1 MGGGGVC
8 VKSKA
13 NCVGNKQIDKA
24 AAKRK
29 RKKKKKQRTQAERDS
44 NNQSQ
49 CVSHGVSCPLSVLQC
64 SSPPSTPSLSVRPSS
79 APLSVVLPYCPFP
92 PCATLPLSSTGPKH
106 SSSPARIVYIIN
118 SPLFEAG

>member
-1 MGGGGVC
+1 MC

-13 NCVGNKQIDKA
+13 NCAGNKQIDKA

-64 SSPPSTPSLSVRPSS
+64 SSPPLSLFLSLRSSS
-79 APLSVVLPYCPFP
+79 APPPVPLSYCP
-92 PCATLPLSSTGPKH
+92 PLSLFLFPSFTSTGPKH
-106 SSSPARIVYIIN
+106 SSSLERIVYIIN